1 MNIRQKI
8 DKEFDRQAKRLS
20 TIKSFSIERYVKIA
34 EGYAVIENVL
44 AVLSNL
50 NRKESVVFHGKFSQ
64 ILDINPKECSGLIPS
79 IWEDEIFKII
89 HPEDLEMKLFQELLF
104 FHYINRLPQKRKFN
118 QCLMQR
124 LRMRSKSG
132 EWVEVLHRLY
142 YMPDSD
148 NKSAGFAL
156 CLYGAMTTQFNGS
169 SAVIDTMTGQISVL
183 DSSTG
188 CKILSR
194 QEVAVLKLIDS
205 GNRSRGIAD
214 ILNIS
219 IHTVSR
225 HRQNIIAKLK
235 VRNSVEACKIARSLA
250 IL

>member
-104 FHYINRLPQKRKFN
+104 FHYINRLP
-118 QCLMQR
+118 
-124 LRMRSKSG
+124 
-132 EWVEVLHRLY
+132 
-142 YMPDSD
+142 
-148 NKSAGFAL
+148 
-156 CLYGAMTTQFNGS
+156 
-169 SAVIDTMTGQISVL
+169 
-183 DSSTG
+183 
-188 CKILSR
+188 
-194 QEVAVLKLIDS
+194 
-205 GNRSRGIAD
+205 
-214 ILNIS
+214 
-219 IHTVSR
+219 
-225 HRQNIIAKLK
+225 
-235 VRNSVEACKIARSLA
+235 
-250 IL
+250 